1 MKFEDYLASIY
12 YDPEHAAAYAGLDK
26 LYRAVRKEGRF
37 VLSRDKIQKWL
48 LKQEDYAVHREDRSK
63 FERRRVVAPFVD
75 YQWDADTA
83 NMEYYKKENDGY
95 AYFLLT
101 IDIMSKYVWTVAL
114 RSRKAKEM
122 VDAFEQIFERGRQP
136 TRVRSD
142 KGTEFVNKDVK
153 QLLKKEG
160 VEYFA
165 TQNIVKASYAE
176 RAIKTIK
183 SRIVRYMTR
192 KQTHRWIDVL
202 PKITESYN
210 KTYHRSIKR
219 APKSVKPKDSVDL
232 WKLQYYPKTVRPVK
246 PRIGKYK
253 YRVGDIVRISFLRRQ
268 FQREYDERWSREL
281 YVVNERFMSD
291 AIPQYELKDYAGEVV
306 IGTFYQNQIKKA
318 YEQDTYLIE
327 KVIRSRKKGKQKEHL
342 VRWKGWAP
350 KFDSWIGEEDL
361 RNLNSVANAAASS

>member
-1 MKFEDYLASIY
+1 MKFEDYLSSIY

-160 VEYFA
+160 VDYFA

-219 APKSVKPKDSVDL
+219 APKKC
-232 WKLQYYPKTVRPVK
+232 
-246 PRIGKYK
+246 
-253 YRVGDIVRISFLRRQ
+253 
-268 FQREYDERWSREL
+268 
-281 YVVNERFMSD
+281 
-291 AIPQYELKDYAGEVV
+291 
-306 IGTFYQNQIKKA
+306 
-318 YEQDTYLIE
+318 
-327 KVIRSRKKGKQKEHL
+327 
-342 VRWKGWAP
+342 
-350 KFDSWIGEEDL
+350 
-361 RNLNSVANAAASS
+361 